1 MLANPKTLV
10 FSESGLPED
19 LSSNTGSKETWT
31 TIGKWL
37 QECSNHHQCLA
48 NVNKDWY
55 PTRLVEILS
64 NDTWR
69 VIRSDSQSF
78 KPTQGYLTLSHRWGD
93 GDFARLTAQNLSA
106 FETGQPMTVLRKIFQ
121 HALLAAQNI
130 GIPYVWIDSL
140 CIIQDG
146 DGGADWRHES
156 VLMAEVYSN
165 SRCNLSADWGDDYN
179 GLFFERDPPFDKPFS
194 TNLRFKWS
202 NHPWQGDGVLS
213 ETRTSQYDV
222 PSYIMYVDSFTED
235 VMEAPLN
242 RRGWVVQERML
253 APRVLHF
260 SPSQVSWECGQRLSS
275 ERIPLNTTGTAM
287 SKASGQL
294 LDELHFHGQRNRMER
309 LKLHEPL
316 DAVNWTRVVAYY
328 SSCGLTKVDDKLVA
342 IAGIAKK
349 LRPVVKDRYVAGL
362 WEKSLPTS
370 LLWYRSGRNDSCG
383 PSTQYFAP
391 TFSWAASDG
400 EIQLVDEG
408 DFPDS
413 RIMVSAVFIKHR
425 MQSPPPIKE
434 ARASFDDEILSDDVF
449 GPLMSPEVEVRM
461 RGILRSCSRVP
472 PLPDT
477 QLELTYVIPTTGV
490 EDPGI
495 QARLESGTH
504 LAVKDDRADRD
515 NDPSP
520 DSTIYYFTILERSIV
535 LPAPDELSAQYGY
548 NHATGLLLRSVDPG
562 MGRFE
567 RVGRVEYSLARGSAD
582 IFQPLGNERDLPA
595 WSYDEA
601 SGEHT
606 WYIV

>member
-1 MLANPKTLV
+1 M

-48 NVNKDWY
+48 NANKNWY

-69 VIRSDSQSF
+69 VIRSGSQSF
-78 KPTQGYLTLSHRWGD
+78 KPTQGYLTLSHRWGN
-93 GDFARLTAQNLSA
+93 GDFARLTTQNLSA
-106 FETGQPMTVLRKIFQ
+106 FENGQPMTVLRKIFQ
-121 HALLAAQNI
+121 DALIAAQCI

-179 GLFFERDPPFDKPFS
+179 GLFFERNPPFEKPFS
-194 TNLRFKWS
+194 TNLRFEWS
-202 NHPWQGDGVLS
+202 NRPRQSDGVLS
-213 ETRTSQYDV
+213 ETRTSQYDD

-260 SPSQVSWECGQRLSS
+260 SPSQVSWECGQKLSS
-275 ERIPLNTTGTAM
+275 ERTPLSTTGTVM
-287 SKASGQL
+287 SKTSSQL
-294 LDELHFHGQRNRMER
+294 LGELHFHGQRNRMER

-316 DAVNWTRVVAYY
+316 NAVNWTRVVAYY
-328 SSCGLTKVDDKLVA
+328 SSCGLTKVHDKLVA

-362 WEKSLPTS
+362 WGKSLPTS

-425 MQSPPPIKE
+425 MQHLPPIKE
-434 ARASFDDEILSDDVF
+434 ARASFGDEILSDDVF
-449 GPLMSPEVEVRM
+449 GPLMSPEVELRM
-461 RGILRSCSRVP
+461 QGILRSCRRVP
-472 PLPDT
+472 PLPDAH
-477 QLELTYVIPTTGV
+477 LELTYVFPSTGV
-490 EDPGI
+490 EDPGTRVHLKS
-495 QARLESGTH
+495 ATH
-504 LAVKDDRADRD
+504 LAVKDDRAADD
-515 NDPSP
+515 DDPRP
-520 DSTIYYFTILERSIV
+520 DSSIYYFTIIERSIV
-535 LPAPDELSAQYGY
+535 LPAPDELSVQNGY
-548 NHATGLLLRSVDPG
+548 NHATGLLLRSVDPS

-595 WSYDEA
+595 WSYDET